1 MEILNI
7 EYNIGKLV
15 LKALN
20 KTKTI
25 DDAAAALGVST
36 RHVYNFKKH
45 YCIYWHAE
53 KEAYM
58 FAAKSLMRRFQKEK
72 TNS

>member
-7 EYNIGKLV
+7 EYNTGKLV

-20 KTKTI
+20 KTRTT
-25 DDAAAALGVST
+25 DEAAAKLGVSV

-45 YCIYWHAE
+45 YRISWHAE
-53 KEAYM
+53 KEVYQFSKDSVM
-58 FAAKSLMRRFQKEK
+58 HKFKLER